1 VAKGTSRIRRLLS
14 PRVFDNPQ
22 KTDAARM
29 LYVVALTGAVA
40 ATTAQLLALTLVSA
54 GTSRWLLN
62 ILVIDG
68 ICLLAILV
76 ARLGLVRAATIFFL
90 AAVWIFVTQAAW
102 TAGGVGAPSIAGQLV
117 VVVLAGLLLGWRGS
131 LAAVAVSVATVFAF
145 AYAQR
150 AGRVPAPS
158 VVHTPYSRALVI
170 ASYAVI
176 VGLISAQITR
186 LLQQARRRLEG
197 QLVKTSLLLDTAEG
211 LASWTELT
219 RVLDAICDSVLVATR
234 HTRVGIALYDARRRD
249 MTVAASRGN
258 KPYAIGAVFSYGSL
272 PAAAKQAL
280 EAART
285 TAAHA
290 SAVVPLAF
298 GSRIIGMMTID
309 DPGERRQFTQRQ
321 VALAEGIAA
330 QAAVAIENA
339 RLFEAEHRIAEK
351 LQESLLA
358 FPAVLP
364 GLECARLY
372 SAASASERVGGDFY
386 DAFDLG
392 LGKVALT
399 VGDVSGKGLDAAAL
413 TALVRNAL
421 RSYAIG
427 GLSPGEAL
435 LMGNE
440 VVRRFTDAET
450 FVTLFFGILDTERRV
465 LTYSSAGHP
474 PPIVVGERASFL
486 PTGGSWLF
494 GAFEEAG
501 FAESQF
507 RLGPGDTLLLYTDGI
522 TEARDGTSALY
533 GEERLRRRV
542 EELRGEDPEGLLRN
556 VFADARRFAHGE
568 LHDDIALVAV
578 RVAAASQD
586 SS

>member
-1 VAKGTSRIRRLLS
+1 MLR
-14 PRVFDNPQ
+14 
-22 KTDAARM
+22 AA
-29 LYVVALTGAVA
+29 ALTGAAA
-40 ATTAQLLALTLVSA
+40 ATALQLLTIALVPAATPRWILNTLVVDA
-54 GTSRWLLN
+54 L
-62 ILVIDG
+62 
-68 ICLLAILV
+68 CLLVVLV
-76 ARLGLVRAATIFFL
+76 ARLGAVRVATILFL
-90 AAVWIFVTQAAW
+90 AGLWVFFTQAAW
-102 TAGGVGAPSIAGQLV
+102 TAGGVGAPSLAGQLV
-117 VVVLAGLLLGWRGS
+117 VVVLAGLLLGWRGC
-131 LAAVAVSVATVFAF
+131 LVAVAVSVATVFGI
-145 AYAQR
+145 AYAQT

-158 VVHTPYSRALVI
+158 IVHTPYSRALVT
-170 ASYAVI
+170 ASYAII
-176 VGLISAQITR
+176 VGLIAAQIR
-186 LLQQARRRLEG
+186 RMLQQSQRRLER

-219 RVLDAICDSVLVATR
+219 RVLDAICDSVLGATR
-234 HTRVGIALYDARRRD
+234 HTRVGIALYDARRHD
-249 MTVAASRGN
+249 MTVAASRGK
-258 KPYAIGAVFSYGSL
+258 KPYAIGAVFSYESL

-280 EAART
+280 EATRT

-298 GSRIIGMMTID
+298 GARIIGMMTID
-309 DPGERRQFTQRQ
+309 DPGERRQFTQRE
-321 VALAEGIAA
+321 VALAEGIGA

-339 RLFEAEHRIAEK
+339 RLFEAEHRIAQT

-392 LGKVALT
+392 FGKVALT

-413 TALVRNAL
+413 TAVVRNAL

-440 VVRRFTDAET
+440 VVRRFTDPET

-474 PPIVVGERASFL
+474 PPIVVGRRASFL
-486 PTGGSWLF
+486 PTAGTWLF
-494 GAFEEAG
+494 GAFEDAG
-501 FAESQF
+501 FSESQF
-507 RLGPGDTLLLYTDGI
+507 RLGPDDMLLLYTDGI
-522 TEARDGTSALY
+522 TEARDGTAGLY

-542 EELRGEDPEGLLRN
+542 EELRGESPEGLLRS
-556 VFADARRFAHGE
+556 VFEDARRFAHGE

-578 RVAAASQD
+578 KVKAASRD
-586 SS
+586 SN